1 MTTFGDRV
9 YHLGGVPVGEP
20 RYSSPWADHYY
31 VDNDNGHDDN
41 EGKRP
46 DAAKKTLTGAVA
58 DAGTD
63 DIIYVRAKG
72 AATDA
77 SDYDYIEEAD
87 EVVVP
92 YASVNLSIIGVTAHH
107 RNPYMGVWFQHGADD
122 GDTGYVLKNW
132 AAGLTLENLGF
143 SVKDYIRASYGGV
156 HMYSGPSAYTSYAG
170 SVGFTVYNC
179 FFRDGQLNV
188 SGGYDSCTDN
198 CTFKASGSAN
208 SGWWQTSTTLPSGG
222 HQVINS
228 HFGEMFADNQALR
241 YIYSVAGAHRD
252 MLFQN
257 LTFGLIPADAHYMWF
272 GGTNTGLVCDC
283 RFQNASMT
291 FGTDD
296 TDDELYS
303 ADGGVQY
310 NLGTLHDTTGVLID
324 T

>member
-31 VDNDNGHDDN
+31 IDNDNGNDDN

-46 DAAKKTLTGAVA
+46 DAAFATLTQAVTK
-58 DAGTD
+58 AGTD

-87 EVVVP
+87 QVLVP
-92 YASVNLSIIGVTAHH
+92 YASVNLSIIGVTAHR
-107 RNPYMGVWFQHGADD
+107 RNPYMGAWFQHGADD
-122 GDTGYVLKNW
+122 GDTGYVLLNY
-132 AAGLTLENLGF
+132 APGLTLENLGF
-143 SVKDYIRASYGGV
+143 SAKDYIRTSYGAV
-156 HMYSGPSAYTSYAG
+156 HMYSAAYATTAG
-170 SVGFTVYNC
+170 SVGFSVYNC

-208 SGWWQTSTTLPSGG
+208 SGWWQTSNSVPSGG

-228 HFGEMFADNQALR
+228 HFGEMFGDNQALR
-241 YIYSVAGAHRD
+241 YIYSVAGAHKD
-252 MLFQN
+252 MLFAN
-257 LTFGLIPADAHYMWF
+257 CTFGIVPADNHYCWF
-272 GGTNTGLVCDC
+272 GATNTGIAANCY
-283 RFQNASMT
+283 FAST
-291 FGTDD
+291 DVAQGQDD
-296 TDDELYS
+296 TESEFYC
-303 ADGGVQY
+303 
-310 NLGTLHDTTGVLID
+310 GTANGVLAIGCYD
-324 T
+324 KTGILA